1 MSDKPN
7 RIDDRYQTSEKY
19 TTLRGIYHDAK
30 RRLSDIDWNY
40 LSCGTGDEVTLK
52 ENTAVFDSVRFEV
65 PLFAGI
71 SNPDT
76 QTNVLGFDLSFPA
89 FIAPF
94 GGGEAVFHPEGHL
107 AIGRAAAAVGIQ
119 QMVPVAASH
128 SLEEIAEASPVASV
142 FQMTF
147 VGDEDGVLDM
157 IERAKAAG
165 YSYICATYSPIR
177 QWRERMIE
185 DRFSLRNETTP
196 SNFGPGKSDPA
207 ALRELLD
214 FSKPRWTWAQAASVI
229 RRSALPCIV
238 KGISSVKDA
247 KASLDAGAVGLYLSN
262 YGGRTIDRTP
272 AALETL
278 PAIRRAVGQDIP
290 IVLDS
295 GIRRGSD
302 IATAIALG
310 ADAVALGRLI
320 ACGLAAD
327 GEYGVRRTLELL
339 RCEFWTTL
347 GHLGCSSVAELSVAV
362 LTKPRTLPN
371 PCFRPYPKS

>member
-1 MSDKPN
+1 MTNKPN
-7 RIDDRYQTSEKY
+7 RIDDRYVTNEKY

-30 RRLSDIDWNY
+30 RRLSEIDWNY
-40 LSCGTGDEVTLK
+40 LSCGTGDEVTLR
-52 ENTAVFDSVRFEV
+52 ENTSVFDKIRFEV

-76 QTNVLGFDLSFPA
+76 RTSVLGFDLSFPA

-94 GGGEAVFHPEGHL
+94 GGGETVFHPQGHL

-128 SLEEIAEASPVASV
+128 SLEEIAGASPVASI

-157 IERAKAAG
+157 IGRAKSAN
-165 YSYICATYSPIR
+165 YKYICITYSPIR
-177 QWRERMIE
+177 QWRERMME
-185 DRFSLRNETTP
+185 DRFTLRNDNGP
-196 SNFGPGKSDPA
+196 SNFGPGKSDAA
-207 ALRELLD
+207 ALTELLE
-214 FSKPRWTWAQAASVI
+214 FNQPRWTWAQAASVI
-229 RRSALPCIV
+229 KQSPLPCIV
-238 KGISSVKDA
+238 KGVSSSRDALAAVK
-247 KASLDAGAVGLYLSN
+247 AGAVGLYVSN

-272 AALETL
+272 TALETL
-278 PAIRRAVGQDIP
+278 PAIRKAVGKDIS

-302 IATAIALG
+302 IAAAIALG

-320 ACGLAAD
+320 AYGMAAD

-339 RCEFWTTL
+339 QREFWTTL
-347 GHLGCSSVAELSVAV
+347 GHLGCSAVADLGPELLSASG
-362 LTKPRTLPN
+362 R
-371 PCFRPYPKS
+371 

>member
-1 MSDKPN
+1 MKTDPD
-7 RIDDRYQTSEKY
+7 RIDDRYATNEKY
-19 TTLRGIYHDAK
+19 TTLRGIYNDAK

-52 ENTAVFDSVRFEV
+52 ENTSVFDRIRFEV

-76 QTNVLGFDLSFPA
+76 RTDVLGFDLSFPA

-107 AIGRAAAAVGIQ
+107 AIGRAAATVGIQ

-128 SLEEIAEASPVASV
+128 SLEAVAKASPVASI
-142 FQMTF
+142 FQLTF
-147 VGDEDGVLDM
+147 VGDETHVLEL
-157 IERAKAAG
+157 IERAQSAG
-165 YSYICATYSPIR
+165 YKYICVTYSPIR
-177 QWRERMIE
+177 QWRERMME
-185 DRFSLRNETTP
+185 DRFSQRNESGP

-207 ALRELLD
+207 ALTELLE
-214 FSKPRWTWAQAASVI
+214 FTVPRWNWAKAADVI
-229 RRSALPCIV
+229 KRSPLPCII
-238 KGISSVKDA
+238 KGVSSARDA
-247 KASLDAGAVGLYLSN
+247 LSAIDAGAVGLYVSN

-272 AALETL
+272 TALETL
-278 PAIRRAVGQDIP
+278 PAIRKAVGKDVP

-302 IATAIALG
+302 IAAAIALG

-320 ACGLAAD
+320 AYGMAAD
-327 GEYGVRRTLELL
+327 GEYGVLRTLELL
-339 RCEFWTTL
+339 RSEFWTTL
-347 GHLGCSSVAELSVAV
+347 GHLGCSSVGELQPDILSQNSSSN
-362 LTKPRTLPN
+362 LFT
-371 PCFRPYPKS
+371 

>member
-1 MSDKPN
+1 MTDNSSPN
-7 RIDDRYQTSEKY
+7 VPQRIDDRYATAEKY
-19 TTLRGIYHDAK
+19 TTLRGIYHDAR

-40 LSCGTGDEVTLK
+40 LSCGTGDEVTLR
-52 ENTAVFDSVRFEV
+52 ENTAAFDKLRFEV

-71 SNPDT
+71 SHPDT
-76 QTNVLGFDLSFPA
+76 RTRVLGFDLSFPA

-128 SLEEIAEASPVASV
+128 SLEEIAAASTVASI

-147 VGDEDGVLDM
+147 VGDEEHVLDM
-157 IERAKAAG
+157 IGRAKDAG
-165 YSYICATYSPIR
+165 YKYICVTYSPIR
-177 QWRERMIE
+177 QWRERMME
-185 DRFSLRNETTP
+185 DRFSLRNEAGP

-207 ALRELLD
+207 PLQELLT
-214 FSKPRWTWAQAASVI
+214 FTEPRWTWAQAARVI
-229 RRSALPCIV
+229 GRSPLPCIV
-238 KGISSVKDA
+238 KGVSSVRDA
-247 KASLDAGAVGLYLSN
+247 KASLDAGAVGLYVSN

-272 AALETL
+272 TALETL
-278 PAIRRAVGQDIP
+278 PAIRKAVGGAVP
-290 IVLDS
+290 IILDS

-302 IATAIALG
+302 IAAAIALG

-320 ACGLAAD
+320 AYGMAAD

-339 RCEFWTTL
+339 QREFWTTL
-347 GHLGCSSVAELSVAV
+347 GHLGCSSVSELTEDV
-362 LTKPRTLPN
+362 LTKSAT
-371 PCFRPYPKS
+371 SA